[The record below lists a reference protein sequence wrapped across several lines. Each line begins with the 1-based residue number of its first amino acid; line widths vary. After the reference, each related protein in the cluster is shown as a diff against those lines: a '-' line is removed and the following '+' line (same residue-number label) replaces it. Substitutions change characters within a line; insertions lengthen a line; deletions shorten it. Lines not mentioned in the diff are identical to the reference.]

1 MAVLHLCQCPY
12 AVLKLRQLC
21 KPHPRANHAPPS
33 SLPLPPR
40 LLCKGLGGQGVSAG
54 TLSGQPPSV
63 ASWLLPTNTGQGATA
78 SQAATQDPPNV
89 GPAITTADTLTP
101 REAKTFENPSLP
113 PIPPQLMKNIESGKY
128 IDMGD
133 LLPEA
138 LSEAFDRSQ
147 RDTKDDNTT
156 TSRHKFPIS
165 TPLDWALAYST
176 YSAVVTHF
184 HPAKSGQMI
193 TYSNIVLRLAR
204 EVKGRVWFRYDRAFR
219 QAAAIHPNIRWDR
232 REPDI
237 WLAAMSE
244 DIRPP
249 SESAGATQ
257 TTPATEPTPA
267 CRKRATDDEL
277 CYRFNRGE
285 CTSRSCRFGH
295 KCLVCQS
302 AAHPAKNCPIL
313 QPARRRYSSPAQ
325 TREGEKKD
333 NTA

>member
-1 MAVLHLCQCPY
+1 VGKCT
-12 AVLKLRQLC
+12 
-21 KPHPRANHAPPS
+21 
-33 SLPLPPR
+33 
-40 LLCKGLGGQGVSAG
+40 GGQGVSAG

-63 ASWLLPTNTGQGATA
+63 APWLLHTTSTGQGATA
-78 SQAATQDPPNV
+78 SQAAAQDIPNV
-89 GPAITTADTLTP
+89 GPAIAAPNALTP
-101 REAKTFENPSLP
+101 TEAKFENPSLP
-113 PIPPQLMKNIESGKY
+113 PIPPQLLKSIESGKY

-138 LSEAFDRSQ
+138 LSQAFDRSQ
-147 RDTKDDNTT
+147 RDMKDDST

-184 HPAKSGQMI
+184 HPAKASQMI
-193 TYSNIVLRLAR
+193 TYNNIVLRLAR

-244 DIRPP
+244 DIRPL
-249 SESAGATQ
+249 SESAAATL

-267 CRKRATDDEL
+267 RRKRASDDEL

-302 AAHPAKNCPIL
+302 AAHPAKTCPIL
-313 QPARRRYSSPAQ
+313 QPTRRRYSSPAQ
-325 TREGEKKD
+325 IKEGEKKD